1 MVKGLCRNVTLFPE
15 AITNPVMA
23 ELISGKCPL
32 RVQAVS
38 KRSLFKQFNL
48 AIGFEAQNLVLS
60 FSLSLV
66 GWGARMCRYI

>member
-1 MVKGLCRNVTLFPE
+1 MEEARYRNGLRWC
-15 AITNPVMA
+15 I
-23 ELISGKCPL
+23 CPL

>member
-1 MVKGLCRNVTLFPE
+1 MQVC
-15 AITNPVMA
+15 
-23 ELISGKCPL
+23 KCL
-32 RVQAVS
+32 LWVQAVS